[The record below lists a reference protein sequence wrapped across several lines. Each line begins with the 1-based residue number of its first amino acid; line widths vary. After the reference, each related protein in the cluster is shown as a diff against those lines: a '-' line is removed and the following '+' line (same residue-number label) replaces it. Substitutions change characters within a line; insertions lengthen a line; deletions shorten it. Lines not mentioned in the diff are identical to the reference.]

1 MVKTKREPEMGI
13 IERLDRYSKVEEWA
27 LEFLPKLGAASWV
40 ESPPSF
46 CTRRSTEK
54 ACRGWD
60 CHICGQTATAEHI
73 FSPRHLGRCWHHKY
87 APKGAPPEANIE
99 LASSSSAGET
109 GPMLAIEDGPA
120 EEACAQVQDEE
131 DERLTPWSEHLRR
144 RGTPWAPTPRGKAA
158 PRAEEDEED
167 ERLTPWS
174 EYLEHSGIV
183 AEGHNEENERVAPS
197 SSSERTRHRGTAAP
211 TRGDESFG
219 GEWHRDQVETSH
231 LKRSGTAA
239 PAPPHLPP
247 PHLEKRR
254 RVAGW
259 AFEELQRGNVASWQ
273 VRSFHSVEQRGTAP
287 WRRGE

>member
-13 IERLDRYSKVEEWA
+13 IERLDRYAAVEEWA
-27 LEFLPKLGAASWV
+27 LEFLPDLGCSWA

-46 CTRRSTEK
+46 CTRRCKEK
-54 ACRGWD
+54 ECRGWD
-60 CHICGQTATAEHI
+60 CHLCGQTATAEHI
-73 FSPRHLGRCWHHKY
+73 FSPRHLNRCFWLKY
-87 APKGAPPEANIE
+87 RPEGAPEAMPMLA

-109 GPMLAIEDGPA
+109 PAMLAIEDGPA

-131 DERLTPWSEHLRR
+131 DERLVPWSEHLRR

-174 EYLEHSGIV
+174 EYLERSGIV
-183 AEGHNEENERVAPS
+183 AEDKHEENERVAP
-197 SSSERTRHRGTAAP
+197 SSERTRHRGTAAP

-231 LKRSGTAA
+231 LERSGTA
-239 PAPPHLPP
+239 APPHLPP